1 MCIRDRSQTMS
12 YFVQSNCQ
20 SLVAK
25 FLATTNKLCGSYGV
39 GLNPISTFWFQILK
53 NGIYP
58 TNAVVSETI
67 IHRDVFQVKI
77 NKNSMFGFI

>member
-1 MCIRDRSQTMS
+1 MS

-25 FLATTNKLCGSYGV
+25 LLATTNKLCGSYGV
-39 GLNPISTFWFQILK
+39 GLNPISTFLFQILK

-58 TNAVVSETI
+58 TNVVVSVTN
-67 IHRDVFQVKI
+67 IHGDVFQNKI
-77 NKNSMFGFI
+77 KKNSMIGII